1 VAATGLLASHHQSH
15 RRLSS
20 SGRASQTPFPL
31 PCCYVRLSRLI
42 DSCASVRVN
51 RCIFHAYARANRSH
65 RHICLSPLKF
75 FLLHGV
81 CICTYIDCC
90 LPENK
95 RERERKVLFH
105 LRPALTWLFLPD
117 ANCWYQPI
125 ENARAKETDACQL
138 LAFLCFGCFRVS
150 IRWVS

>member
-1 VAATGLLASHHQSH
+1 MEVGTNTGEKQPVAATGLLASHHQSH

-95 RERERKVLFH
+95 REREKSVVPSPAGTNLVVSTRRKLLVS
-105 LRPALTWLFLPD
+105 
-117 ANCWYQPI
+117 
-125 ENARAKETDACQL
+125 TDRKC
-138 LAFLCFGCFRVS
+138 
-150 IRWVS
+150 